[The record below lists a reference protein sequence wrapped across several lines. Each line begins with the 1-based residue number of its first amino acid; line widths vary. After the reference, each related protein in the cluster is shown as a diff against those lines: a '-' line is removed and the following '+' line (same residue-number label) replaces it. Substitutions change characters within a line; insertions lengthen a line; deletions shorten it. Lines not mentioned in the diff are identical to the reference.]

1 MTNASIGVL
10 IGQVSGA
17 VAICA
22 GSALVAYG
30 WPMWVL
36 FAVCGAAIGAAGIV
50 VANREAAR

>member
-1 MTNASIGVL
+1 MTNASFGVL

-22 GSALVAYG
+22 GPALVVYG

-50 VANREAAR
+50 VANRGTAR